1 VVALALTA
9 GLVEL
14 ATMLPYLGAI
24 GLITRA
30 ELAAATWLWVLAGYC
45 VVMIAPALV
54 LTAARVLAASAV
66 EPALTRV
73 SDWMQRNAAENT
85 AWIVGIVGFFLARD
99 AVMVLELFR

>member
-1 VVALALTA
+1 
-9 GLVEL
+9 
-14 ATMLPYLGAI
+14 
-24 GLITRA
+24 
-30 ELAAATWLWVLAGYC
+30 VLAGYC

-54 LTAARVLAASAV
+54 LTAARVVAASAV

-85 AWIVGIVGFFLARD
+85 AWIAGIVGFFLARD